1 MFTTNYFQCYKKSK
15 NNANIA
21 SVTHDELKQY
31 IVDQSERETKYRQG
45 ICVKKDSSLNV
56 NASILMKSKYCLK

>member
-15 NNANIA
+15 NNANIV

-31 IVDQSERETKYRQG
+31 ILDQSERETKYRQG